1 MKHQRQLRVCA
12 CTHCEVYIFLRSHH
26 ILKPQSMSLNACF
39 FKITSLMCH
48 HQLHGC
54 FFADSWLAPL
64 VLYLFSLQN
73 LNSAESCRRHS
84 PLLPQSA
91 QEMSSS
97 GFLSRFCSL
106 VPKQKLQMGMGSATG
121 WQRDR
126 ADGKWGET
134 RERRKGKGEKKKRV
148 KTVSQLNSFI
158 VQMKTNKVAL
168 CVPPQRM
175 TAAVC
180 IKTLTVNWM
189 NATTTP
195 LEHMWISEQRVLRWW
210 RTREPL
216 WLAALYNL
224 CGVSR

>member
-1 MKHQRQLRVCA
+1 MDV
-12 CTHCEVYIFLRSHH
+12 
-26 ILKPQSMSLNACF
+26 
-39 FKITSLMCH
+39 
-48 HQLHGC
+48 
-54 FFADSWLAPL
+54 FADSWLAPL

-126 ADGKWGET
+126 ADGKRGDA
-134 RERRKGKGEKKKRV
+134 GEKKGEGEKKQRV
-148 KTVSQLNSFI
+148 ETVSQLNSFI

-168 CVPPQRM
+168 CPA
-175 TAAVC
+175 TADDCCVC

>member
-1 MKHQRQLRVCA
+1 M
-12 CTHCEVYIFLRSHH
+12 
-26 ILKPQSMSLNACF
+26 
-39 FKITSLMCH
+39 
-48 HQLHGC
+48 
-54 FFADSWLAPL
+54 
-64 VLYLFSLQN
+64 LYLFSLQN

-126 ADGKWGET
+126 AE
-134 RERRKGKGEKKKRV
+134 GKGGGGRRREERGRGKKRV
-148 KTVSQLNSFI
+148 ETVSQLNSFI

-175 TAAVC
+175 TVAVC
-180 IKTLTVNWM
+180 IKMLTVN
-189 NATTTP
+189 
-195 LEHMWISEQRVLRWW
+195 
-210 RTREPL
+210 
-216 WLAALYNL
+216 
-224 CGVSR
+224 